1 MRLDQALQSDDFA
14 REAVPDDNS
23 STGLHLALIIVGG
36 TIGFAVYVIA
46 AQIGGSLGY
55 VKAAAAFAIGSL
67 ILGVMGALT
76 SYVGATS
83 RLSTYLLTEFAF
95 GRRGAKLANI
105 AVALS
110 LIGWYGVIS
119 NTLGMASQQM
129 LFEALAIEVSP
140 YLTVTLASAL
150 MITVTA
156 LGFTGIDRLALYM
169 VPFMLLFMVLAA
181 YLALRGG
188 AGEFLVVEQRFSVRT
203 AISAVV
209 GTYIAG
215 VIIQPD
221 YSRFA
226 INARHAIWS
235 VFIALGIAF
244 PIIQYLA
251 AVPSMAL
258 GEPDI
263 VLMMAMIGF
272 LVPGFLLMF
281 LGAWASN
288 VLCLYSAGLS
298 LAAVLERGRLR
309 HIVIAIG
316 IVGTALAFIPAQ
328 SYIVDYLV
336 VLGVTIPPIGAIYII
351 ETMFIRKFFLP
362 REIVGEEPP
371 FRWTALISWAVAAIA
386 GYATDATSFG
396 IVNIASI
403 DSLIVASVMFS
414 VLELRRIRE
423 GPSEPHLQR
432 EFERADE

>member
-1 MRLDQALQSDDFA
+1 MRLNHALSSNDFA

-23 STGLHLALIIVGG
+23 ATGLHLALIIVGG

-55 VKAAAAFAIGSL
+55 VESAAAFAVGSL
-67 ILGVMGALT
+67 ILGIMGACT
-76 SYVGATS
+76 SYVGARS

-95 GRRGAKLANI
+95 GRHGAKLANV

-119 NTLGMASQQM
+119 NTLGSASQQM
-129 LFEALAIEVSP
+129 LLQALGIEVSP

-150 MITVTA
+150 MIAITA

-181 YLALRGG
+181 YLALNGG
-188 AGEFLVVEQRFSVRT
+188 VGEFFVVEHRFSLQT

-226 INARHAIWS
+226 INTRHAIWS

-263 VLMMAMIGF
+263 VKMMAAIGF

-298 LAAVLERGRLR
+298 FATLLKRIHLR
-309 HIVIAIG
+309 HIVIVIG
-316 IVGTALAFIPAQ
+316 VIGTGLAFIPAQ

-351 ETMFIRKFFLP
+351 DAAFIRRFSVP
-362 REIVGEEPP
+362 RESSTKDPQI
-371 FRWTALISWAVAAIA
+371 RWTAVASWATAAFT
-386 GYATDATSFG
+386 GSATSATNFG

-403 DSLIVASVMFS
+403 DSLMVASLMFAA
-414 VLELRRIRE
+414 LESRRIRLARLS
-423 GPSEPHLQR
+423 GSTTKPQ
-432 EFERADE
+432 